1 MHVNVNI
8 LILVCRIALS
18 FSLEC
23 PDLFDLGNVTRC
35 KVAKVGPCMQ
45 VIILTSNHVKTDFCV
60 FSVSLENTTYDRN
73 TKYSTFYP
81 TPFPLALVCVK
92 NP

>member
-1 MHVNVNI
+1 MHSNVI
-8 LILVCRIALS
+8 IVIFVSRMSLS
-18 FSLEC
+18 FSIEC

-35 KVAKVGPCMQ
+35 KDAKVGPCMQ

-81 TPFPLALVCVK
+81 TPMALVCLK